1 MKKVL
6 LFILLP
12 LLSIGQ
18 SQIGVAIPGEAANDN
33 SSSVSLSSDGT
44 TLAIGA
50 PFNDGNGTNSGS
62 VRVYKNV
69 SGTWTQI
76 GLDIDGEAANDQ
88 SGCSVSLSGNG
99 SVLAIGAL
107 YNGGNG
113 RYSGSV
119 RVYENRSGTWT
130 KIGADIDGEAAA
142 NYSGKSVS
150 LSSDGS
156 ILAIGAEGNTKRGYA
171 SGTVYVYKNISG
183 TWTQIGADIYG
194 VATYPAL
201 GNNVSLSGDGGI
213 VAIGLPSEHG
223 VVSGS
228 GKGVV
233 RVFKNISGIWTQ
245 IGVDIEGEAN
255 GDNSGWSISLSSDG
269 TILAIGSIFN
279 GANGSGSGSVR
290 VFKNISDTWT
300 QIGTDINGVT
310 TDDFSGRSISISGD
324 GSILVIGADG
334 NNHSGSVRIYKNVSG
349 IWTKVGIDING
360 EAAYDQSGFNVSLS
374 GNGSVLAIGAP
385 YNDGNGVYSG
395 SVRVYD
401 LSAALAAVLSSDSF
415 VLAKFSVFPNPAS
428 EVVTISLQE
437 DLKLEKVNIYNT
449 FGQLVKTEKK
459 TVITVNSL
467 AKGIYF
473 FEVITNKGKAT
484 KQIIVK

>member
-6 LFILLP
+6 LFILFP

-18 SQIGVAIPGEAANDN
+18 SQIGVDINGEAAKDN
-33 SSSVSLSSDGT
+33 SGSSVSISSDGT
-44 TLAIGA
+44 TLAIGS
-50 PFNDGNGTNSGS
+50 PFNDGNGANSGS

-76 GLDIDGEAANDQ
+76 GTDINGEASSDQ
-88 SGCSVSLSGNG
+88 SGCSVSLSSNG

-113 RYSGSV
+113 MNSGSV
-119 RVYENRSGTWT
+119 RVYENISGTWT

-156 ILAIGAEGNTKRGYA
+156 VLAIGADGYSKRGYA

-194 VATYPAL
+194 VPTYPSMA
-201 GNNVSLSGDGGI
+201 NNVSLSSDGGI
-213 VAIGLPSEHG
+213 VAIGLPGESG

-228 GKGVV
+228 IKGVA
-233 RVFKNISGIWTQ
+233 RVYKNISGNWTQ
-245 IGVDIEGEAN
+245 VGVDIEGEAN

-279 GANGSGSGSVR
+279 GGHGSVR
-290 VFKNISDTWT
+290 VYKNISDTWT
-300 QIGTDINGVT
+300 QIGSDIDGVA
-310 TDDFSGRSISISGD
+310 TDDFSGRSISLSSD
-324 GSILVIGADG
+324 GSILAIGADG
-334 NNHSGSVRIYKNVSG
+334 NNYSGSVRIYKNVSG
-349 IWTKVGIDING
+349 VWTKIGIDING
-360 EAAYDQSGFNVSLS
+360 EAAYDQSGFSVSLS
-374 GNGSVLAIGAP
+374 GNGSVLAMGAP
-385 YNDGNGVYSG
+385 YSQKNGVNSG
-395 SVRVYD
+395 SVRVFD
-401 LSAALAAVLSSDSF
+401 LSAIIGTVLSSDSF
-415 VLAKFSVFPNPAS
+415 VLANFSIFPNPATD
-428 EVVTISLQE
+428 VVTISLQE

-449 FGQLVKTEKK
+449 LGQLVKTEKK
-459 TVITVNSL
+459 NSIAVNSL
-467 AKGIYF
+467 AKGTYF
-473 FEVITNKGKAT
+473 FQVITNEGKAT